1 MKYLSIILI
10 CILSLQ
16 LEGQSVEFKKSNFQN
31 KPGEYKIA
39 KKEFKKGNKMFKKGK
54 GKYPEALKHY
64 AVAHKF
70 NSKSAILNYRMGICL
85 LEGMFD
91 TNALTHIQT
100 AINLDASIYRH
111 SSIKKMERNGSGVYH
126 YHYLLGRAYH
136 INKMWDK
143 SIVAFKVYKQSLS
156 KYDAKYFGPKVDK
169 QIRECEAGKK
179 MTSDPSRVRIQN
191 VGKIVNSPNSDY
203 GSLLSHNDSMMIYT
217 SRRKGAEG
225 EKGQNKNKIAKHDN
239 QYFEKI
245 YMAHLKDDQWVS
257 AEAFPKPVN
266 RHKRHQATAGIS
278 NDGNT
283 LYLYVTHDRKKGGS
297 IYASE
302 FKEGKWKKPK
312 KFKKVHSKYDE
323 TSIAFSKDNK
333 YMFFVSNRHRNS
345 QGGRDIWYC
354 YAKKTKK
361 DSSIKWSRPRNL
373 GENVNTKYDEDYPF
387 MHHDNTTLYFSS
399 KGHNSIGG
407 YDIMKSDLIE
417 RGVFSRPKNLSV
429 PVNTPRDDLGFAL
442 RKDERL
448 AYFTSTRNEGVGE
461 KDIYVIKYLGKEKEV
476 ELDFETY
483 DIFNNIE
490 VEKQIEP
497 ELEAPAD
504 EVVVISGTIT
514 SDKTLEPISAEVLV
528 IDPDSKKILAK
539 MDNHSVTGNYQVTV
553 MSNVA
558 YKIKAK
564 SIGYENESKKVTVGA
579 FADQQ
584 EYDVDLVLKTE
595 NKEENTTETILILDK
610 LYFEYKSSVLMEESY
625 PQLNRVARLMVE
637 NEKWEVEV
645 GGHTDNIG
653 NVNYNIGLSGDR
665 AKSVVDYLVSRGVP
679 LKRLWWKGYGSVKPI
694 SNNTTERGRAKNRRV
709 EFKILK
715 N

>member
-1 MKYLSIILI
+1 
-10 CILSLQ
+10 
-16 LEGQSVEFKKSNFQN
+16 
-31 KPGEYKIA
+31 
-39 KKEFKKGNKMFKKGK
+39 
-54 GKYPEALKHY
+54 
-64 AVAHKF
+64 
-70 NSKSAILNYRMGICL
+70 
-85 LEGMFD
+85 
-91 TNALTHIQT
+91 
-100 AINLDASIYRH
+100 
-111 SSIKKMERNGSGVYH
+111 
-126 YHYLLGRAYH
+126 
-136 INKMWDK
+136 
-143 SIVAFKVYKQSLS
+143 
-156 KYDAKYFGPKVDK
+156 
-169 QIRECEAGKK
+169 
-179 MTSDPSRVRIQN
+179 
-191 VGKIVNSPNSDY
+191 
-203 GSLLSHNDSMMIYT
+203 
-217 SRRKGAEG
+217 
-225 EKGQNKNKIAKHDN
+225 
-239 QYFEKI
+239 
-245 YMAHLKDDQWVS
+245 
-257 AEAFPKPVN
+257 
-266 RHKRHQATAGIS
+266 
-278 NDGNT
+278 
-283 LYLYVTHDRKKGGS
+283 
-297 IYASE
+297 
-302 FKEGKWKKPK
+302 
-312 KFKKVHSKYDE
+312 
-323 TSIAFSKDNK
+323 
-333 YMFFVSNRHRNS
+333 
-345 QGGRDIWYC
+345 
-354 YAKKTKK
+354 
-361 DSSIKWSRPRNL
+361 
-373 GENVNTKYDEDYPF
+373 
-387 MHHDNTTLYFSS
+387 
-399 KGHNSIGG
+399 
-407 YDIMKSDLIE
+407 MKSDLIE

-476 ELDFETY
+476 ELDFETH

-490 VEKQIEP
+490 IEKQIEP

-564 SIGYENESKKVTVGA
+564 SIGYENESKNVTVGA

-584 EYDVDLVLKTE
+584 EYDIDLVLKTE

-637 NEKWEVEV
+637 NENWEVEV

-694 SNNTTERGRAKNRRV
+694 SNNSTERGRAKNRRV